1 MRFVKFKQL
10 SFVSMGLVL
19 TNIVIFT
26 TGYFTGDLIYDK
38 GILWAY
44 SVLADGEYYRILS
57 AMFLHGGITHL
68 FNNMLILWFLGDMI
82 EKKLGHMNFFWLYM
96 CSGIG
101 GNFLSLVSK
110 CLRQDLAGSL
120 GASGAIFGLDG
131 ALLAMVLLLPGYRR
145 VVSLPR
151 TLLMIVLSLYSG
163 YTGQNI
169 DNAAHLGGLVTG
181 FLIGIILCL
190 IKRWI
195 LRRGMQP

>member
-1 MRFVKFKQL
+1 MRFVRLRQL
-10 SFVSMGLVL
+10 SFVSIGLVL
-19 TNIVIFT
+19 TNIAVFAA
-26 TGYFTGDLIYDK
+26 GYFTGNLIYDK

-44 SVLADGEYYRILS
+44 SVLAEGEYYRILS
-57 AMFLHGGITHL
+57 AMFLHGGIPHL

-82 EKKLGHMNFFWLYM
+82 EQKLGHISFFWLYV

-101 GNFLSLVSK
+101 GNLLSLVSK
-110 CLRQDLAGSL
+110 CLRQDMAGSL

-151 TLLMIVLSLYSG
+151 ALLMIVLSLYSG

-169 DNAAHLGGLVTG
+169 DNAAHLGGLVCG
-181 FLIGIILCL
+181 FVIGVILCL

-195 LRRGMQP
+195 LRKGMQP